1 MSMLGRK
8 MTSDVDG
15 NPFPPAPELTCGA
28 CGGSLVELGALG
40 VRKHF
45 RCRSCGANSSFAP
58 AEEKKAT
65 RTKTRIKVRA
75 HFDRT
80 GGMVDGE
87 MVVDKETGTVTVR
100 EKGMRRSYSMRL
112 SEVVDFIARRG
123 LGVG

>member
-1 MSMLGRK
+1 MNAVQRVPVV
-8 MTSDVDG
+8 T
-15 NPFPPAPELTCGA
+15 
-28 CGGSLVELGALG
+28 
-40 VRKHF
+40 
-45 RCRSCGANSSFAP
+45 
-58 AEEKKAT
+58 EKKT

-100 EKGMRRSYSMRL
+100 EKGMKRSYSMRL
-112 SEVVDFIARRG
+112 SEVVDFISRRG